1 MQDMETTKPK
11 LPEKIPVYL
20 PDAEVKQFMVF
31 QEFYAPIVLM
41 IESDVF
47 KQKNATILL
56 DFDKFGVL
64 RSIRREDMLYTSR
77 T

>member
-1 MQDMETTKPK
+1 MEITKDK
-11 LPEKIPVYL
+11 LPAQIPVYL
-20 PDAEVKQFMVF
+20 PDEEVKKFMVF
-31 QEFYAPIVLM
+31 QEFYVPIVLM

-56 DFDKFGVL
+56 DFDKLGVL